1 MSIML
6 IFLAD
11 ITYHPLSGPALT
23 RRPPGAWIPP
33 TAAPVD
39 AHFVTHATIIYR
51 APPACTAV
59 QPRAWRAP
67 PACVGVQR
75 PPRGPR

>member
-6 IFLAD
+6 IFLGD

-33 TAAPVD
+33 TAAPVA
-39 AHFVTHATIIYR
+39 AHCVSHTTIIYR
-51 APPACTAV
+51 APPACT
-59 QPRAWRAP
+59 
-67 PACVGVQR
+67 GVK
-75 PPRGPR
+75 RGCFRGSRI